1 MINYSKEYREN
12 GYVIIHDFYSEK
24 DVDEIRNLVGKL
36 KLEKY
41 EHSKDNTG
49 YAFRITNILPK
60 NQELKRLIEK
70 PEVLSIL
77 KQCIG
82 DEVIFFKDKYISKKK
97 GSRGEFVPHT
107 DGAFITYNYRLK
119 KETTGW
125 WTYASK
131 FIHLNIMVTTNT
143 EKNGCMYIAKRESE
157 DPNYYIKKY
166 FVNERSVKSGETD
179 PKFHNE
185 IKKRSVPITGK
196 KGSILIFDP
205 LCLHY
210 SNNNNSDDLRDLF
223 LITYNRAKDG
233 DNYELSNIDKQ
244 NAIKHHKAFI
254 DDQ

>member
-1 MINYSKEYREN
+1 MIDYSKEYREN

>member
-1 MINYSKEYREN
+1 MNYSKEYREK
-12 GYVIIHDFYSEK
+12 GYLLIHDVYSDK
-24 DVDEIRNLVGKL
+24 DVDEIRNFVGKL
-36 KLEKY
+36 NLEKY
-41 EHSKDNTG
+41 EHSKDKTG
-49 YAFRITNILPK
+49 FPFRITNILPK
-60 NQELKRLIEK
+60 NKELKKLIEK
-70 PEVLSIL
+70 PKVLSIL

-82 DEVIFFKDKYISKKK
+82 DEVILFKDKYISKKK

-107 DGAFITYNYRLK
+107 DGAFVTYNYRLK
-119 KETTGW
+119 KKTPGW

-157 DPNYYIKKY
+157 DPNYYINKY
-166 FVNERSVKSGETD
+166 FINERSIKSGETD
-179 PKFHNE
+179 PKFHDE
-185 IKKRSVPITGK
+185 IKKRSVPVTGN

-210 SNNNNSDDLRDLF
+210 SNNNDSEDLRDLF

-233 DNYELSNIDKQ
+233 DNFELSNIDKQ

>member
-12 GYVIIHDFYSEK
+12 GYVVIHNVYSEK
-24 DVDEIRNLVGKL
+24 DVDEIRNLVSKL

-41 EHSKDNTG
+41 EHSKDKTG

-97 GSRGEFVPHT
+97 GTRGEFVPHT
-107 DGAFITYNYRLK
+107 DGAFVTYNYRLK

-166 FVNERSVKSGETD
+166 FINERSIKSGETD
-179 PKFHNE
+179 
-185 IKKRSVPITGK
+185 
-196 KGSILIFDP
+196 
-205 LCLHY
+205 
-210 SNNNNSDDLRDLF
+210 
-223 LITYNRAKDG
+223 
-233 DNYELSNIDKQ
+233 Q
-244 NAIKHHKAFI
+244 NFTMK
-254 DDQ
+254 

>member
-1 MINYSKEYREN
+1 MDLVTKYNNDGYILLENIYTESEVDRIKKLVNELDISK
-12 GYVIIHDFYSEK
+12 F
-24 DVDEIRNLVGKL
+24 
-36 KLEKY
+36 
-41 EHSKDNTG
+41 EHSKDKTG
-49 YAFRITNILPK
+49 YPFRITNILPNNK
-60 NQELKRLIEK
+60 ELKKIVEK
-70 PEVLSIL
+70 PEILSIL
-77 KQCIG
+77 KKCIG
-82 DEVIFFKDKYISKKK
+82 DEVIFFKDKYISKRK

-119 KETTGW
+119 KETPGW

-143 EKNGCMYIAKRESE
+143 EKNGCMYIAKRESI

-166 FVNERSVKSGETD
+166 FLNERSIKSGETD
-179 PKFHNE
+179 PKFHDE
-185 IKKRSVPITGK
+185 IKKRSFPIIGK

-233 DNYELSNIDKQ
+233 DNY
-244 NAIKHHKAFI
+244 
-254 DDQ
+254 

>member
-1 MINYSKEYREN
+1 MDLVTKYNNDGYILLENIYTESEVDRIKKLVNELDISK
-12 GYVIIHDFYSEK
+12 F
-24 DVDEIRNLVGKL
+24 
-36 KLEKY
+36 
-41 EHSKDNTG
+41 EHSKDKTG
-49 YAFRITNILPK
+49 YPFRITNILPK
-60 NQELKRLIEK
+60 NKELKKIVEK
-70 PEVLSIL
+70 PEILSIL
-77 KQCIG
+77 KKCIG
-82 DEVIFFKDKYISKKK
+82 DEVIFFKDKYISKRK

-119 KETTGW
+119 KETPGW

-143 EKNGCMYIAKRESE
+143 EKNGCMYIAKRESI

-166 FVNERSVKSGETD
+166 FLNERSIKSGETD
-179 PKFHNE
+179 PKFHDE
-185 IKKRSVPITGK
+185 IKKRSFPIIGK

-244 NAIKHHKAFI
+244 NAIKYHKDFI